1 MKVCFAGGMANNS
14 YMVAK
19 QMARLGVEVSF
30 LRDLYDFYPISQPV
44 WEDIDFSMAYESL
57 TPAEPWTLAKW
68 HREEAL
74 LNWTAPEWMREVTE
88 RTRSLDLTESLRP
101 TAGELCHR
109 YGPGLYFAAA
119 DQMAACDVSFV
130 STNNAMIS
138 AMLSGKPYVV
148 CPAGGEFM
156 WASGLIKPQ
165 GNTATPD
172 AIQEFEDIGH
182 LVHQSFMASIAVV
195 TYVPF
200 EGHAELCGGRDRL
213 ESLFGHLKSRFWSV
227 SMPYLA
233 RARLPSTERPGRFV
247 KVMRDL
253 GVSPPDRKY
262 VAFIPSR
269 IDYTWKGQD
278 RLIDALS
285 FARSAPDW
293 LFVFSGWGED
303 YEKFKAT
310 TGRMDN
316 VVTLPGTLSK
326 PRLMRMF
333 ESVDLVVD
341 QFLLGHYGTAAR
353 EALSVGTPVMAYVHD
368 HLVNG
373 PGGENLAPVINVQK
387 PADIAAALDK
397 LATDPGWAQRLSDA
411 GLAWTRVHS
420 DPRLMQRAL
429 ERALEKPQ

>member
-1 MKVCFAGGMANNS
+1 MANNS

-19 QMARLGVEVSF
+19 QMAALGMKVTF

-44 WEDIDFSMAYESL
+44 WEDVDFSMSYESL
-57 TPAEPWTLAKW
+57 MPPQPWTLPKW
-68 HREEAL
+68 HGEEARL
-74 LNWTAPEWMREVTE
+74 GWVAPKWMLEVTE
-88 RTRSLDLTESLRP
+88 RTKSVDLTGSLRSS
-101 TAGELCHR
+101 ARDLCHR
-109 YGPGLYFAAA
+109 YGASLYLAAA
-119 DQMAACDVSFV
+119 DRMAECDVSFV

-138 AMLSGKPYVV
+138 AMLSGRPYVI

-156 WASGLIKPQ
+156 WASGLIKPL
-165 GNTATPD
+165 GEAATPD
-172 AIQEFEDIGH
+172 AIQEFDDIGH
-182 LVHQSFMASIAVV
+182 LVYKSFMACTGVV

-200 EGHAELCGGRDRL
+200 EGHAELCGGPDRL
-213 ESLFGHLKSRFWSV
+213 ESLFGDLKSRFWPV
-227 SMPYLA
+227 SMPYSA
-233 RARLPSTERPGRFV
+233 HSRLPPAERRKRFL
-247 KVMRDL
+247 KVMSDS
-253 GVSPPDRKY
+253 GIDPPDRRR
-262 VAFIPSR
+262 VAFVPSR

-278 RLIDALS
+278 RLIDAL
-285 FARSAPDW
+285 ALAKSASDW
-293 LFVFSGWGED
+293 LFVFSGWGAD
-303 YEKFKAT
+303 HAHFVQRVGNT
-310 TGRMDN
+310 DN
-316 VVTLPGTLSK
+316 VVMLPGTLSK

-387 PADIAAALDK
+387 PVDIAAAIDR
-397 LATDPGWAQRLSDA
+397 LATDTSWAQRLSDS
-411 GLAWTRVHS
+411 GLAWTEKYS